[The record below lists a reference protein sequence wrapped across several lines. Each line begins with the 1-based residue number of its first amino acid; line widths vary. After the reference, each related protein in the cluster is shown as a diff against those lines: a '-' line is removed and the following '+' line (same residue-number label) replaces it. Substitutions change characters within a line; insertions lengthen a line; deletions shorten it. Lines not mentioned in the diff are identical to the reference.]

1 MLWTDVGS
9 INLVDGA
16 DGMQAFFTDLEVG
29 VGMSVAAGVAGAVVA
44 EFTNDMV
51 GGVSADHN
59 SAISWVDNNVDATV
73 SIGETAA
80 FGISYSNPN
89 ALDRTE
95 AHTSELQSLMR
106 HS

>member
-51 GGVSADHN
+51 GGVSADHH
-59 SAISWVDNNVDATV
+59 SAISWVENNVATTV
-73 SIGETAA
+73 GLGETAPL
-80 FGISYSNPN
+80 GISHTIPQT
-89 ALDRTE
+89 LGLQDIGRTGG
-95 AHTSELQSLMR
+95 
-106 HS
+106 